1 MWWLVSQAS
10 CSFLLLQGDKHVW
23 TLWTTFSATYTHI
36 VSQIG
41 SFRSGTLL
49 PACQLYMCDLIIAYI
64 DATLVGAANWV
75 TTNRK
80 RFHLLWKQF
89 AICLLHKIHFWS
101 NSQKFSPVKET
112 RYMAPSHSTLIVVS
126 RWLALALILSRFS
139 SQPTNYGQA
148 YWSRYSLGVLSQN
161 DHSRG
166 VISWDHSHLVTHHGW
181 LADSLWRCL
190 LI

>member
-1 MWWLVSQAS
+1 MNN
-10 CSFLLLQGDKHVW
+10 FLSHI
-23 TLWTTFSATYTHI
+23 YTHSKSDWFI
-36 VSQIG
+36 EIRHTTSCMPV
-41 SFRSGTLL
+41 
-49 PACQLYMCDLIIAYI
+49 MCDLIIAYI

-89 AICLLHKIHFWS
+89 AMCLLHKIHFWS

-148 YWSRYSLGVLSQN
+148 YWSRNSLGVLSQN
-161 DHSRG
+161 DHYRG
-166 VISWDHSHLVTHHGW
+166 VISWDHGHLVTHHGW
-181 LADSLWRCL
+181 LTSWLTLKMSVFGTGWAQAK
-190 LI
+190 